1 MKVINRRAK
10 FDYELLEKIEAGIAL
25 TGAEVKSVKA
35 GKISLNESFA
45 RIREG
50 EVWLHNAH
58 IHPYPFADNRDYNPT
73 RMRKL
78 LLHKKEII
86 SLDQK
91 MKQKKLTLVPVACY
105 TKGRNIKVEIAL
117 AKGKKAYQKKE
128 IKKRK
133 DIDREVERALR
144 EKDA

>member
-1 MKVINRRAK
+1 MKVTNRRAK
-10 FDYELLEKIEAGIAL
+10 FDYELLEKIEVGIAL

-45 RIREG
+45 RIRDG

-58 IHPYPFADNRDYNPT
+58 IHPYPFADNRDYDPT

-78 LLHKKEII
+78 LLHKKEIV

-91 MKQKKLTLVPVACY
+91 MKQKKLTLVPVSCY
-105 TKGRNIKVEIAL
+105 TKGRNIKVKIAL
-117 AKGKKAYQKKE
+117 AKGKKEYQKRE

-133 DIDREVERALR
+133 DIEREVERELR
-144 EKDA
+144 EK

>member
-1 MKVINRRAK
+1 MKIINRRAK
-10 FDYELLEKIEAGIAL
+10 YDYQLLEKIEAGIAL
-25 TGAEVKSVKA
+25 TGPEVKSVKA
-35 GKISLNESFA
+35 GKMSLNESFA
-45 RIREG
+45 RIHEG

-86 SLDQK
+86 SLEQK

-117 AKGKKAYQKKE
+117 ARGKRKYEKRE
-128 IKKRK
+128 VKKRK
-133 DIDREVERALR
+133 DIEREIEREL
-144 EKDA
+144 K

>member
-1 MKVINRRAK
+1 MKVTNRRAK
-10 FDYELLEKIEAGIAL
+10 FDYELLEKTEVGIAL

-45 RIREG
+45 RIRDG

-58 IHPYPFADNRDYNPT
+58 IHPYPFADNRDYDPT

-78 LLHKKEII
+78 LLHKKEIV

-91 MKQKKLTLVPVACY
+91 MKQKKLTLVPVSCY
-105 TKGRNIKVEIAL
+105 TKGRNIKVKIAL
-117 AKGKKAYQKKE
+117 AKGKKEYQKRE

-133 DIDREVERALR
+133 DIEREVERELR
-144 EKDA
+144 EK